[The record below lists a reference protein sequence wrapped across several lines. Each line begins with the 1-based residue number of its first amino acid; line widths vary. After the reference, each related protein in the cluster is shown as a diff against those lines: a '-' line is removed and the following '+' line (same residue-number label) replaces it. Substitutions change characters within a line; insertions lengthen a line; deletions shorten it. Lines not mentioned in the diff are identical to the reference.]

1 VSAAVRRRIAYAVG
15 EVLAPTPVT
24 LALTATVALGAT
36 PDLVS
41 GLAWTLLAGLFAGV
55 LPYAVVLVGVR
66 RGRLG
71 GRHIPDRAERLV
83 PTALAGVS
91 VAVGIAVLARLGAP
105 REVVALL
112 ASQVV
117 GAVVGLAVTALWKV
131 SVHTAG
137 IAGAV
142 AVLAVLYGW
151 PAALAGTPVV
161 ALVAWSRVVLE
172 AHTWAQVLTG
182 AALGAAVGGAV
193 FALVR

>member
-1 VSAAVRRRIAYAVG
+1 MSGPLHRRIAYAAG

-24 LALTATVALGAT
+24 LALTATVALAAS

-41 GLAWTLLAGLFAGV
+41 GLAWTLLPGLFAGV

-91 VAVGIAVLARLGAP
+91 VGVGLAVMVRLGAP

-117 GAVVGLAVTALWKV
+117 GAVVGLAVTARWKV
-131 SVHTAG
+131 SIHTAG

-151 PAALAGTPVV
+151 PAVLAGIPVV
-161 ALVAWSRVVLE
+161 ALVAWSRVTLE
-172 AHTWAQVLTG
+172 AHTWAQVLVG
-182 AALGAAVGGAV
+182 AVLGAAVGGAV